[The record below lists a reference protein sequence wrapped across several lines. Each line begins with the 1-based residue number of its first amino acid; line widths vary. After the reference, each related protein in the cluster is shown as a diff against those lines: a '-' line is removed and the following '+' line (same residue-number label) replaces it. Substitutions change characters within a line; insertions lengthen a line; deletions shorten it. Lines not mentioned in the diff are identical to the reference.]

1 MTEAK
6 MSSSIPRTFHLAVA
20 FTSRTQGIGKAG
32 KLPWRLP
39 GDLAYFKE
47 LTSKT
52 TTSGASSELE
62 SNAAA
67 VLALARNVVASSSSS
82 SSSPSLTLPASAV
95 VNATIMGRKTWE
107 SIPAKFRPLPGR
119 LNVVLSRS
127 SVAAAAAAANDEN
140 ATPATAKASPNSMAT
155 KPLFEGAV
163 AAPSLDAALA
173 LLSSPL
179 LSKHVERVL

>member
-52 TTSGASSELE
+52 SKTSSAAAAAADLE

-119 LNVVLSRS
+119 LNVVL
-127 SVAAAAAAANDEN
+127 
-140 ATPATAKASPNSMAT
+140 
-155 KPLFEGAV
+155 
-163 AAPSLDAALA
+163 
-173 LLSSPL
+173 
-179 LSKHVERVL
+179 